1 VVVAATAGEDAAT
14 AGEDAGNR
22 LLSASDDVDAI
33 LLTAAE
39 EGDVEMVV
47 W

>member
-1 VVVAATAGEDAAT
+1 MVAATAGEDTAT
-14 AGEDAGNR
+14 AGEDAGHR
-22 LLSASDDVDAI
+22 MLSASDDVDAI
-33 LLTAAE
+33 LMTAAE